1 MPNQELS
8 SATGRIKHIRALNA
22 RTAHL
27 DLTRLN
33 ECKEAVWKSYEA
45 ASLLPH
51 VAVVAKEQSIQA
63 AGFKSIGIR
72 QLIYLRE
79 FNASNYYW
87 GSYFSDVGRAIAS
100 GERRYLQAEIL
111 RQVNPDSEMISRSS
125 PDFSI
130 LTRLID
136 SMIGSGL
143 SPDAMLAPID
153 VFVDFVKTFTSQI
166 DWNVGHPEQLVLRNT
181 RLKVFW
187 SHIHAPLNSFI
198 VFSSTAGIWH
208 VIPDEDSDRLL
219 TVALG
224 ESKQHS
230 GSIEY
235 WVETLV
241 RYQITSPQAFL
252 VLNLSGEPTEPQT

>member
-1 MPNQELS
+1 MSNQELS
-8 SATGRIKHIRALNA
+8 SATKRIEHIRKLNA
-22 RTAHL
+22 RIAHL

-33 ECKEAVWKSYEA
+33 ECREAVWKSYEA

-51 VAVVAKEQSIQA
+51 VAVVAKEQNLQA
-63 AGFKSIGIR
+63 AGFESIGIR
-72 QLIYLRE
+72 QLIHLRE
-79 FNASNYYW
+79 FNAPNYYW

-100 GERRYLQAEIL
+100 GERRYLQTEIL
-111 RQVNPDSEMISRSS
+111 SQVKQDTQTISRSS

-130 LTRLID
+130 LTRLVH

-143 SPDAMLAPID
+143 CPDVMLAPID
-153 VFVDFVKTFTSQI
+153 VFVDFLRTFKSEV
-166 DWNVGHPEQLVLRNT
+166 DWGVGHPEQLVLGNT

-208 VIPDEDSDRLL
+208 VVPEEHSGRLL

-224 ESKQHS
+224 ESEKRS
-230 GSIEY
+230 DSVEY

-241 RYQITSPQAFL
+241 RYEITSPRAFH
-252 VLNLSGEPTEPQT
+252 VLDLSGESTEPQT

>member
-1 MPNQELS
+1 MPDQELS
-8 SATGRIKHIRALNA
+8 STMKRIEHIRALNG

-33 ECKEAVWKSYEA
+33 ECKQAIWKSYEA

-63 AGFKSIGIR
+63 TGFKSIGIR
-72 QLIYLRE
+72 QLIYLHK
-79 FNASNYYW
+79 FNAPDYYW
-87 GSYFSDVGRAIAS
+87 GSYFSDVGRAIVS

-111 RQVNPDSEMISRSS
+111 RQVNPESETVSRSS

-136 SMIGSGL
+136 SMIGRGL
-143 SPDAMLAPID
+143 SPDIMLAPID
-153 VFVDFVKTFTSQI
+153 VFVDFLQTFKSEI
-166 DWNVGHPEQLVLRNT
+166 DWTVGRPEQLVLRNT

-187 SHIHAPLNSFI
+187 SHIHAPLDSFI

-208 VIPDEDSDRLL
+208 VIPGEDSGHPL

-224 ESKQHS
+224 ESEKRS
-230 GSIEY
+230 DCVEY

-241 RYQITSPQAFL
+241 RYQITSPRSFL
-252 VLNLSGEPTEPQT
+252 VLNLSGESTEPQT